1 MQNILLVDDDKDI
14 HDIIGEGLSDFEILH
29 AYTGKD
35 ALEILSKK
43 EINAAICDL
52 VLPDLS
58 GLDLIREIKKSY
70 DIPIIMIT
78 GYASIESAIESI
90 KSGADDYLKKPFSIV
105 EVDSKLKR
113 ILKHYSV
120 INENLKLKTLLSG
133 TPEGL
138 GIVYTSQK
146 MDNIMQLVKRIASY
160 RINVLIQGESGV
172 GKEVIARAI
181 HKLSSRENSKFIA
194 INCSGIPET
203 LLESEL
209 FGYIKGAFTGAI
221 GNKKGLVEEA
231 NQGTLFLDEIG
242 DASPEF
248 QVKVLRMIDTGTYT
262 PIGSTSTKQVDVRFI
277 SATNKD
283 IKWLIEKGQFREDLY
298 YRISGITLNIP
309 PLRERKEDIPALASY
324 YLKIYNETDKKLSS
338 DAIAYLMS
346 KDWRG
351 NVRELIHTIQKVS
364 ILSDRETLTAK
375 DFELGNNTITVTNKI
390 DFKNAREH
398 FEREYFSSLFK
409 QCNGNVSEMARIS
422 GLTRQNIYLK
432 IKKYGIKL

>member
-283 IKWLIEKGQFREDLY
+283 IKWLIEKGHQGRSVL
-298 YRISGITLNIP
+298 
-309 PLRERKEDIPALASY
+309 
-324 YLKIYNETDKKLSS
+324 
-338 DAIAYLMS
+338 
-346 KDWRG
+346 
-351 NVRELIHTIQKVS
+351 
-364 ILSDRETLTAK
+364 
-375 DFELGNNTITVTNKI
+375 
-390 DFKNAREH
+390 
-398 FEREYFSSLFK
+398 
-409 QCNGNVSEMARIS
+409 
-422 GLTRQNIYLK
+422 
-432 IKKYGIKL
+432 

>member
-409 QCNGNVSEMARIS
+409 QCNGNVSEMAHIS